1 MDFSKVKKIGN
12 SHILQIMLAILL
24 AICTLSF
31 TALIAIDASVFSPSL
46 FLDVNSGRNISD
58 PAGISSEDYQ
68 TYYTA
73 FIRYFQSGDE
83 THLEKTVNRND
94 YEVSLFSPSE
104 TEFLAGVYSG
114 YAFLATVRRVMI
126 AAAILII
133 ILSLV
138 IFTKQQLKRFLGI
151 AAITASSLLLL
162 GVLMG
167 MICGITES
175 QFVKQ
180 VLDLQIL
187 EQNGLLYALWP
198 NSALQRFAEAWVIMA
213 LLLSIIPTAVF
224 AAVSLRIGKKKTF
237 ENDDYMYQS

>member
-24 AICTLSF
+24 AICVLSF

-58 PAGISSEDYQ
+58 PAGIGSEDYQ

-83 THLEKTVNRND
+83 IHLEKTVTRND
-94 YEVSLFSPSE
+94 HEVSLFSPSE
-104 TEFLAGVYSG
+104 VEFLESLYSG
-114 YAFLATVRRVMI
+114 YAFLSTVRWIMI
-126 AAAILII
+126 AAAILIM
-133 ILSLV
+133 ILSLIV
-138 IFTKQQLKRFLGI
+138 FTQQQFKRFLGI

-162 GVLMG
+162 GVLIG
-167 MICGITES
+167 MICGVTEPPFIK
-175 QFVKQ
+175 QALNLQ
-180 VLDLQIL
+180 VL
-187 EQNGLLYALWP
+187 EQSGLLYVLWP
-198 NSALQRFAEAWVIMA
+198 DIVLQRFAEAWVIMA
-213 LLLSIIPTAVF
+213 LLLSIIPTIAF
-224 AAVSLRIGKKKTF
+224 AAISLRIGKKKTF